1 MKTLYLIDSS
11 IYIFNAWNSLPASI
25 TDNSAQPAN
34 AVFGFTEF
42 LLQIIEHEKPE
53 FIACAFDSPRKDSI
67 RKEIYPLYKANRKPA
82 PENLRAQ
89 FHWCRD
95 FADAMGLIC
104 FSNPK
109 LEADDIIGT
118 LAGHANKQEFRS
130 IILSADKDLTQFIG
144 KDDIFWDYAK
154 KQRNTFS
161 DIRKRYNLH
170 PGQIA
175 DMLALAGD
183 KTDNIPGIP
192 GVGMHAAA
200 RLLIKWG
207 NLDNLFAN
215 ASKVSLMKFR
225 GAAQVASLLAEHEEQ
240 VYLCRKLTGL
250 IADDSLPSDIQLLH
264 RRTANREKLTSLF
277 DQFNFDEPRRARW
290 EKQLFSENIQS

>member
-11 IYIFNAWNSLPASI
+11 IYIYKAWQTLPSSI
-25 TDNSAQPAN
+25 TTSNSQPAN

-42 LLQIIEHEKPE
+42 LLQILEHEKPE
-53 FIACAFDSPRKDSI
+53 FIACAFDSPREGSI
-67 RKEIYPLYKANRKPA
+67 RKKIYPAYKANRIAA
-82 PENLRAQ
+82 PSALRTQ
-89 FHWCRD
+89 FTWCRE
-95 FADAMGLIC
+95 FSDAMGLNC

-118 LAGHANKQEFRS
+118 LAGHAQKQEFS
-130 IILSADKDLTQFIG
+130 SVILSADKDLTQFIG
-144 KDDIFWDYAK
+144 KDDIFWDFAK
-154 KQRNTFS
+154 KQRNGFR

-183 KTDNIPGIP
+183 KADNIPGIP
-192 GVGMHAAA
+192 GVGIHAAA

-215 ASKVSLMKFR
+215 VSKVSTMRFR
-225 GAAQVASLLAEHEEQ
+225 GAAQVASLLREYEEQ
-240 VYLCRKLTGL
+240 VYLCRRLTGL
-250 IADDSLPSDIQLLH
+250 IPDNSLPTDIQLL
-264 RRTANREKLTSLF
+264 RRTAPNREKLTSLYS
-277 DQFNFDEPRRARW
+277 QFNFDEARRTRW
-290 EKQLFSENIQS
+290 EKRLFSETTQS